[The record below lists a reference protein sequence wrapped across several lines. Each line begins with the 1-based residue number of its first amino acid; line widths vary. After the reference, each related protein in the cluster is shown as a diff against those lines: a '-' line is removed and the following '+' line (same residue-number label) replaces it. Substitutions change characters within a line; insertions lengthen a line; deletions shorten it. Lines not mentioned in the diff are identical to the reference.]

1 MGWEFAASWV
11 DDPDQ
16 LWQWRWRRIADDSGA
31 VIAESQPFARLEHC
45 IEDAKQNG
53 FDEDGCGAIL

>member
-16 LWQWRWRRIADDSGA
+16 WQWQWRRIADDSGA
-31 VIAESQPFARLEHC
+31 VIARSPHFAQLEHC
-45 IEDAKQNG
+45 IEDAKKNG
-53 FDEDGCGAIL
+53 FEEDGCGAIC

>member
-16 LWQWRWRRIADDSGA
+16 SWQWRWRRIADDSGA
-31 VIAESQPFARLEHC
+31 VIAESPQFARL
-45 IEDAKQNG
+45 DTASKTRRKT
-53 FDEDGCGAIL
+53 ASTRATAA